1 MFFFIKVT
9 MENKIG
15 GNKPV
20 KLIELQIRNFGC
32 IDEKGVTI

>member
-1 MFFFIKVT
+1 

-20 KLIELQIRNFGC
+20 KLIELQIRNL
-32 IDEKGVTI
+32 DVSMKRVLQ